1 MCGFVCVMRHRE
13 TSEAFPMDDLKQR
26 SAIIKHRGPD
36 AKHVYYDEVISIAFT
51 SQPMSFAN
59 SRYRVICNGTILNE
73 KNGEKN

>member
-51 SQPMSFAN
+51 SSSTN
-59 SRYRVICNGTILNE
+59 VICQFQVPGYL
-73 KNGEKN
+73 